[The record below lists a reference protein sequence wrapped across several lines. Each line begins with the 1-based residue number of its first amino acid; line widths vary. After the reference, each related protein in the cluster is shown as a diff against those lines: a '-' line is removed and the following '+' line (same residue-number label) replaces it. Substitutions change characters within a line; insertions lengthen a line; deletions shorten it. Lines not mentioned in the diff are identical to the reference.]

1 MGCKEIR
8 LLHADEIEC
17 RIASASEY
25 GVSLVLYKDA
35 RVDQKILDETFTPF
49 GWKRSHQM
57 IEGNLYCTVEIWDQ
71 EKDQWIGKQDV
82 GTESYTEKE
91 KGQAS
96 DSFKRA
102 CVNWGIGRELYSA
115 PFIWIP
121 RELVALQKIKEKWI
135 TKDRFQVLSIGYNEK
150 REITDL
156 QIQNQQGKL
165 VYSYCTGKKA
175 EVKPARS
182 RNSNDASTDV
192 KHQLAAKALQ
202 ERMDELQ
209 RELDRTGVSWQ
220 TVLKR
225 YGLYT
230 IDQMTEEQYRD
241 AMAGHRKSR
250 SVA

>member
-1 MGCKEIR
+1 MGN
-8 LLHADEIEC
+8 
-17 RIASASEY
+17 
-25 GVSLVLYKDA
+25 
-35 RVDQKILDETFTPF
+35 
-49 GWKRSHQM
+49 WK
-57 IEGNLYCTVEIWDQ
+57 G
-71 EKDQWIGKQDV
+71 
-82 GTESYTEKE
+82 
-91 KGQAS
+91 
-96 DSFKRA
+96 
-102 CVNWGIGRELYSA
+102 
-115 PFIWIP
+115 
-121 RELVALQKIKEKWI
+121 EKWI

-241 AMAGHRKSR
+241 AMAGLRKSR